1 MTLRSQ
7 KPGSRKPFLLVVCR
21 QPGTIADDEL
31 RMVAK
36 WGGLE
41 VGTTLHTLNVLPRE
55 QPPEADV
62 ETDAAQG
69 NYDGGQGETRAPQ
82 IDPKDAETEA
92 KTGEYGAQSVAGN
105 GRFQWDDAGECPVD
119 LRDYAGVIIS
129 GSPYSYGTQP
139 ASDDEFKTPAH
150 LQMER
155 RVQELC
161 RHLLAADFPTLG
173 ICYGMQ
179 SLAIAGGAALC
190 ADFPEDLQAP
200 WVSLTPEGMRDGLT
214 RSLPQRFEAYVGHS
228 ESLAGVPE
236 GSVVLA
242 TGDFCP
248 LQIVR
253 WGNNVYGTQFH
264 PEITTAGMR
273 IRIDTYGETYYPADE
288 KARVQARCDRA
299 DVRAANHLISEFAR
313 RYR

>member
-1 MTLRSQ
+1 
-7 KPGSRKPFLLVVCR
+7 
-21 QPGTIADDEL
+21 
-31 RMVAK
+31 MVAK

-41 VGTTLHTLNVLPRE
+41 VGTTLQTLNVLPGE
-55 QPPEADV
+55 EPPETNV
-62 ETDAAQG
+62 ETDATQGNDDGGQSETRATQGNDDGRQSETRAAQG
-69 NYDGGQGETRAPQ
+69 NDDGGQGETRAPQ
-82 IDPKDAETEA
+82 IDPKDTETEA
-92 KTGEYGAQSVAGN
+92 KTGEDGAQSTAGN
-105 GRFQWDDAGECPVD
+105 GRFQWAGAGECPVD
-119 LRDYAGVIIS
+119 LHDFAGVIIS

-139 ASDDEFKTPAH
+139 GSDDEFKTPAH

-155 RVQELC
+155 HVLELC
-161 RHLLAADFPTLG
+161 RHLLDADFPTLG

-190 ADFPEDLQAP
+190 AGFPEDLQAP
-200 WVSLTPEGMRDGLT
+200 WVRLTPEGMRDGLT

-253 WGNNVYGTQFH
+253 WGHNVYGTQFH

-273 IRIDTYGETYYPADE
+273 IRIDTYGDTYYPADE

-299 DVRAANHLISEFAR
+299 DVRAANHLISEFTR